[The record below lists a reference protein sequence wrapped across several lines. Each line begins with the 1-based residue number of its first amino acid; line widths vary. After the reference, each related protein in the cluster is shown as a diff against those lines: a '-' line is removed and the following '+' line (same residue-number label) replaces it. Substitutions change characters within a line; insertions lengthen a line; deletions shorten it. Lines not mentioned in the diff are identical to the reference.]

1 MNTFT
6 LIIEYEISHLDYLF
20 IQHIK
25 SLRDKKGWS
34 QKELSEKMGVT
45 SSFVGNVENL
55 NERHKYSV
63 RHIALLSKAFNYKSP
78 SRLFDFPSPEYDEV
92 KLRVKVTKENYT
104 SIKDGKEIKK
114 SRVISS
120 ELLDI
125 IPTKDFIT

>member
-1 MNTFT
+1 M
-6 LIIEYEISHLDYLF
+6 
-20 IQHIK
+20 K

-45 SSFVGNVENL
+45 SSFVGNIENL

-63 RHIALLSKAFNYKSP
+63 GHIALLSKAFNYKSP
-78 SRLFDFPSPEYDEV
+78 SKLFHFTSPEYDEV
-92 KLRVKVTKENYT
+92 KLKVKVTKENYT
-104 SIKDGKEIKK
+104 TTTKDGVEIKK

-125 IPTKDFIT
+125 IPTKDFII